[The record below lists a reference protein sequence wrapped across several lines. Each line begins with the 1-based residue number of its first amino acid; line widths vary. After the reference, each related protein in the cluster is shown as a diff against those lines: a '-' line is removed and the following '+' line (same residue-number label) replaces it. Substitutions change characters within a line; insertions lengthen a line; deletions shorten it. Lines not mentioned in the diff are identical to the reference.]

1 MAPKVKQNQ
10 AKAEK
15 EKAKAKQA
23 AKAKADP
30 AQSLA
35 LDTKKEQQN
44 FLNTLKYRAQSCNQT
59 EAQQLL
65 KDRGIYIYKY
75 FYICLYVKKS
85 YIYIYINDFF

>member
-15 EKAKAKQA
+15 EKA

-65 KDRGIYIYKY
+65 KDRGIYIYINI
-75 FYICLYVKKS
+75 FIYV
-85 YIYIYINDFF
+85 YM

>member
-65 KDRGIYIYKY
+65 KDRGIYIYINI
-75 FYICLYVKKS
+75 FIYV
-85 YIYIYINDFF
+85 YM